1 MAVVELVN
9 VTKRYGSTVAVARL
23 SLRIEHGEFMA
34 LLGPSGCGKTTTLNL
49 LAGFIEPSEGVILID
64 ARSVERVPSH
74 KRNIGMVFQSYALFP
89 HLSVFDNVAF
99 GLRMRQVPSA
109 DVATRV
115 RRALDLVHLAGFEQR
130 HSRELSGGQQQ
141 RVALA
146 RALVVEP
153 AVLLLDEPLSN
164 LDAKLREEMR
174 FEIREIQ
181 RRIGITTVFVT
192 HDQGEAM
199 AASDR
204 LAVMH
209 GGHIRQV
216 GTVKEIYE
224 TPADAFVA
232 GFIGQANLLPA
243 AVTRAG
249 PDFAD
254 VLAAG
259 GERLTTRK
267 PAGARDG
274 QRVLVVVRPEDVQLS
289 TTPAAGRNSVA
300 GRVMRVSYLGS
311 TINVGVRVDDRSF
324 TVVSSRHGFVA
335 GTGEEIY
342 LTWDP
347 ADCSLIP
354 LTPED
359 PPAPETL
366 AQIAPHDSE

>member
-9 VTKRYGSTVAVARL
+9 VTKRYGSTVAVAGL

-49 LAGFIEPSEGVILID
+49 LAGFIEPSEGAILID
-64 ARSVERVPSH
+64 TRSVERVPSH

-89 HLSVFDNVAF
+89 HLTVFDNVAF

-115 RRALDLVHLAGFEQR
+115 RRALDLVHLAGFEHR
-130 HSRELSGGQQQ
+130 YSRELSGGQQQ

-204 LAVMH
+204 LAVMQ

-243 AVTRAG
+243 TVTRGG

-259 GERLTTRK
+259 GERLTTKK
-267 PAGARDG
+267 PADARDG

-289 TTPAAGRNSVA
+289 RTPVNGRNSVA
-300 GRVMRVSYLGS
+300 GRVVRVSYLGS

-324 TVVSSRHGFVA
+324 TVVSSRHALVA

-354 LTPED
+354 LTSED
-359 PPAPETL
+359 SPTPETP
-366 AQIAPHDSE
+366 A